1 MRCRVKAC
9 GVPGFMLA
17 MATAGPLS
25 AQEMVELPAQDSF
38 LVGAFVETYRVGS
51 LLDGEWEPF
60 GAIGDLAFDAAGN
73 LSIFDIQALRVSV
86 VDRTGA
92 LVRQFGQRGEG
103 PGEFEPDFG
112 EMLRMAVLPDGRA
125 VVYAWNRGAF
135 VLFRSNGEYEQ
146 MFRIPGGA
154 RTTLM
159 GLQALG
165 TDAVLA
171 TSPVLRPATAPL
183 AIGRDRTGSQA
194 AFRPVERFRF
204 DGFEAVTDTL
214 VEAWNPPG
222 SPTGFVPQL
231 VSGALPDGGI
241 AFTDS
246 SAYAIKIVNSS
257 GRPVRTLTRPLRPD
271 PVTERDKAL
280 FVDWQI
286 ALERSFQQDLA
297 RLGGTYADIA
307 EKLSER
313 TRRQAESMVF
323 YHEIPVIRNLRTT
336 WDGKIWVQRR
346 SAEVASVGPIDIL
359 AADGRYLGTY
369 PPSATS
375 MPAAFGPGGLMA
387 WIERDELDVPTVVVK
402 RLPQDV
408 R

>member
-1 MRCRVKAC
+1 MRCSVKAR
-9 GVPGFMLA
+9 GLPAFLLA
-17 MATAGPLS
+17 FAPAGPLP
-25 AQEMVELPAQDSF
+25 AQEVVELPARDSF
-38 LVGAFVETYRVGS
+38 LVGAFVEMYRVGS
-51 LLDGEWEPF
+51 LLDGEWDTF
-60 GAIGDLAFDAAGN
+60 GEIGDIAFDAAGN
-73 LSIFDIQALRVSV
+73 LYIFDTQALRISV
-86 VDRTGA
+86 VDRSGS

-135 VLFRSNGEYEQ
+135 VVFRPDGEYEQ
-146 MFRIPGGA
+146 MFRIPGGL
-154 RTTLM
+154 RTTFM

-165 TDAVLA
+165 AETVLA
-171 TSPVLRPATAPL
+171 TSPVLRPGTTPPAG
-183 AIGRDRTGSQA
+183 GRNRTGSRA

-222 SPTGFVPQL
+222 DPTGFVPQL

-241 AFTDS
+241 AYSDS
-246 SAYAIKIVNSS
+246 SAYAIEIVNSS
-257 GRPVRTLTRPLRPD
+257 GRPVRTLTRPLQPD
-271 PVTERDKAL
+271 PVTERDRAL
-280 FVDWQI
+280 FIDWQL

-297 RLGGTYADIA
+297 RLGGTYEEIA
-307 EKLSER
+307 RKMSER
-313 TRRQAESMVF
+313 TRRQAESMTF

-346 SAEVASVGPIDIL
+346 SAELASAGPIDIL
-359 AADGRYLGTY
+359 DADGLYLGTY

-375 MPAAFGPGGLMA
+375 MPAAFGPDGMMA
-387 WIERDELDVPTVVVK
+387 WIERDQLDVPKVVVK